1 MPTTTPASPVRDL
14 SSQSEATASKSQT
27 QQEAQVTAKEIK
39 HQEHTQETMVV
50 SRSPNIE

>member
-27 QQEAQVTAKEIK
+27 QQEAQATAKETE
-39 HQEHTQETMVV
+39 HQAHTELTFH
-50 SRSPNIE
+50 RKRW